1 MKIRGNGVDLNVVDS
16 GVDAGDETPV
26 LLLHGWPDSHR
37 LWRNQVPALNA
48 RGFRTIA
55 PDMRGY
61 GDSDRPEGVDN
72 YALLNVL
79 EDVRLILDA
88 LEIDRVHLVGH
99 DWGAATSWAFASFYR
114 DRVASLV
121 ALSVGHPAALQ
132 SAGYEQ
138 YARSWYMFMFQFE
151 DVAEQWLSRN
161 DWQFLR
167 ETMGRGGDLDD
178 YIADLSRPGA
188 LTAGLNWYRANI
200 PPASWISEPPQ
211 WPPIEVPTMGLWST
225 YDIAL
230 TETQMTGS
238 QKFVTG
244 PWRYER
250 IEEVGHWIP
259 LQAPDHLNELLLDF
273 LTHQAS

>member
-1 MKIRGNGVDLNVVDS
+1 MKLQGNGVTLNVVDS
-16 GVDAGDETPV
+16 GAGSGARTPV

-37 LWRNQVPALNA
+37 LWRNQVPALNE

-55 PDMRGY
+55 PDLRGY
-61 GDSDRPEGVDN
+61 GESDRPEGVEN

-79 EDVRLILDA
+79 EDLRLILDA
-88 LEIDRVHLVGH
+88 LDVEKVHLVGH
-99 DWGAATSWAFASFYR
+99 DWGAVTAWTFASLYAG
-114 DRVASLV
+114 RVASLV
-121 ALSVGHPAALQ
+121 ALSVGHPRALQ

-151 DVAEQWLSRN
+151 GVAEQWLSQN

-167 ETMGRGGDLDD
+167 ETMGRGGDLDN

-188 LTAGLNWYRANI
+188 LTAALNWYRANI
-200 PPASWISEPPQ
+200 PPASWISESPPL
-211 WPPIEVPTMGLWST
+211 PPIEAPTLGVWSS

-230 TETQMTGS
+230 TETQMKDS

-250 IEEVGHWIP
+250 IEDVGHWIP
-259 LQAPDHLNELLLDF
+259 LQAPDRLNELLLEF
-273 LTHQAS
+273 LN